1 LRNGKALEYSNADQ
15 KLTQKAKHLLDEGRD
30 REENERLRDFDKN
43 VPRAALTLVTS
54 IINKC
59 IQNRAIAE

>member
-43 VPRAALTLVTS
+43 VALPLLTS
-54 IINKC
+54 IFNKC